1 MCIAPYYNTPDMTQ
15 PRLLG
20 AFEIAKF
27 GADYEYS
34 DRPEGDRQGMW
45 AGYPHRI
52 FTVDGDRAALVL
64 KTVAYVIIDENDDGS
79 PVFEKWEIK
88 RHRAYA

>member
-1 MCIAPYYNTPDMTQ
+1 MSFAPYYNEPNMTQ

-20 AFEIAKF
+20 QFEISGNTF
-27 GADYEYS
+27 EFS
-34 DRPEGDRQGMW
+34 DRPEGDRGDIW
-45 AGYPHRI
+45 SGYPQRI
-52 FTVDGDRAALVL
+52 FTADGDRAALVL

>member
-1 MCIAPYYNTPDMTQ
+1 MSFAPYYNTADMTQ

-20 AFEIAKF
+20 AFELAS
-27 GADYEYS
+27 GAFEFS
-34 DRPEGDRQGMW
+34 DRPKGDRGDIW
-45 AGYPHRI
+45 PGYPHRI
-52 FTVDGDRAALVL
+52 FTTDGDRAALVL

>member
-1 MCIAPYYNTPDMTQ
+1 MSFAPYFNTADMNQ

-20 AFEIAKF
+20 AFEVNGNTF
-27 GADYEYS
+27 EFS

-45 AGYPHRI
+45 AGYPQRI
-52 FTVDGDRAALVL
+52 FTADGDRAALVL
-64 KTVAYVIIDENDDGS
+64 KTVAYIIIDENEDGS